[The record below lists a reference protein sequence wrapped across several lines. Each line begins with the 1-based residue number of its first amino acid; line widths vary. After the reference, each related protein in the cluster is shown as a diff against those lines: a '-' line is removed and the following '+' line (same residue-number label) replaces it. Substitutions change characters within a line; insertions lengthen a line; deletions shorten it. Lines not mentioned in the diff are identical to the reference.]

1 MVKNR
6 PAITLFITLAVIVAM
21 LSLVAIVFGYLSEAR
36 AKAQDKAALIQG
48 NVIYADAVDTLKRFI
63 GKKPSTN
70 ILKNIYNIPLTVAQE
85 NGSFNMLIACS
96 PSHAAIPIT
105 WFSQKGGAKEQDR
118 LNLANFVF
126 EEITTQARVREPETL
141 LRLISD
147 YLDSRESV
155 EFNKKSRLAKRS
167 NYLSYNGFK
176 NILTEYRLETDDNR
190 VYKIHWNLYFSF
202 GEDYRAIDGNFMSS
216 KLISTIF
223 AIDEQIVQED
233 FKSGDLKSF
242 LLNNGADMAL
252 YNSPLFAKEADVA
265 MKCSAS
271 YTFAKGNYSF
281 SFKYNNGKVDSFEFV
296 Q

>member
-36 AKAQDKAALIQG
+36 TKAQDKAALIQG

-96 PSHAAIPIT
+96 PAHAAIPIT
-105 WFSQKGGAKEQDR
+105 WFSQKGGAKDQDR
-118 LNLANFVF
+118 LNLATFVF
-126 EEITTQARVREPETL
+126 EEITTQARLREPETL
-141 LRLISD
+141 LRLIQNT
-147 YLDSRESV
+147 LDSQQNIKFGKEGRL
-155 EFNKKSRLAKRS
+155 NKRKK
-167 NYLSYNGFK
+167 YLSYRGFMK
-176 NILTEYRLETDDNR
+176 ILNEYRLQTDDNR
-190 VYKIHWNLYFSF
+190 ANKISWNLYFSF
-202 GEDYRAIDGNFMSS
+202 GEDYSAIDGNFMSS
-216 KLISTIF
+216 KLISVVF

-233 FKSGDLKSF
+233 FKSGELKSF

-252 YNSPLFAKEADVA
+252 YNSPLFIKTADAA

-271 YTFAKGNYSF
+271 YTFSKGSYSF
-281 SFKYNNGKVDSFEFV
+281 SFKYNNGKVDNFEFV